1 MLVGANRGRFNG
13 VLYAGKVRSLHK
25 ISLRPKITGAGG
37 NDGIPKGLALVGQ
50 GDVAGRLD
58 RRLCGVLVR
67 LGALLAL
74 SERWRLGVS
83 FMIAYFLSRFH

>member
-1 MLVGANRGRFNG
+1 MLVGANRGRFDS

-37 NDGIPKGLALVGQ
+37 HDGVPEGFARLGQ

-58 RRLCGVLVR
+58 RRLGGVLVR
-67 LGALLAL
+67 LGGTLGTIGAVALGCELHDCL
-74 SERWRLGVS
+74 
-83 FMIAYFLSRFH
+83 FFKQ